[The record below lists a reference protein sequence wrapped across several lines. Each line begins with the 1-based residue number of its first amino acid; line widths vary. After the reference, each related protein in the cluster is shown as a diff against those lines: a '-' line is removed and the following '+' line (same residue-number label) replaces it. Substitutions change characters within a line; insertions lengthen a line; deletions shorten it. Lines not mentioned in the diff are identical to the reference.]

1 MTYYGEMLP
10 IDNVTFYSLVLL
22 TGCVAGFLAGLL
34 GIGGGLV
41 IVPALAWLLVSS
53 SHDPSSVMHVA
64 LGTSLASIVFTSIS
78 SVTAH
83 HRHGAVQW
91 PVMRRMSPGIVLG
104 AIAGAILVD
113 QLNTTI
119 LQMIFGVFALLVSL
133 QMATAWRVNAH
144 AGLPNIES
152 LSLAGLIIGIVSSCV
167 GIGGGTMSVP
177 YLMWHGVDIRRA
189 VATAAA
195 NGLPIAVAG
204 AGGYM
209 VTGFLSVGWQN
220 GQLGYVDI
228 LILAVLVSGS
238 VILAPLGAKTA
249 HRMDTHRLRQVF
261 ALILAVIGMRMI
273 LITWV

>member
-1 MTYYGEMLP
+1 MLP
-10 IDNVTFYSLVLL
+10 IDTQTFYILILL

-41 IVPALAWLLVSS
+41 IVPALAWLLSS
-53 SHDPSSVMHVA
+53 VSHDPASIMHVA

-78 SVTAH
+78 SVNAH
-83 HRHGAVQW
+83 HRHGAVLW
-91 PVMRRMSPGIVLG
+91 PVMRRMSVGIMLG
-104 AIAGAILVD
+104 AVAGAILVD
-113 QLNTTI
+113 QLNTAI

-133 QMATAWRVNAH
+133 QMATAWRVNSH
-144 AGLPNIES
+144 SDLPNIEH
-152 LSLAGLIIGIVSSCV
+152 LSLAGVVIGIVSSCV

-209 VTGFLSVGWQN
+209 VTGYITVGWQN
-220 GQLGYVDI
+220 WQLGYVN
-228 LILAVLVSGS
+228 LPMLVALVCGS
-238 VILAPLGAKTA
+238 VILAPVGAKVA
-249 HRMDTHRLRQVF
+249 HRIDTRRLRQIF
-261 ALILAVIGMRMI
+261 ALLLAIIGMRMI